1 MTERFGLLRS
11 AVAAI
16 NFDDVSGKISFSQRN
31 PSSRIKLK
39 GSLVFKQ
46 HKSSLHGFHIH
57 EFGDLTNGCVSA
69 GGHFNP
75 YGLSHDRHAGD
86 LGNIEVDSKGVAD
99 INLKLPKT
107 LSLFGDY
114 SIIGRTIVVHEN
126 TDDLGRGGNNE
137 SSITGNA
144 GRRIGCAR
152 RLREDKKMFLVSRIK
167 HYSAAR

>member
-1 MTERFGLLRS
+1 MTENFGLLRT
-11 AVAAI
+11 AVAFI
-16 NFDDVSGKISFSQRN
+16 NFDEVSGKISFSQRN

-39 GSLVFKQ
+39 GSLVFKE

-75 YGLSHDRHAGD
+75 YGLSHGSLTSIIRHVGD
-86 LGNIEVDSKGVAD
+86 LGNVEVDSKGVAD
-99 INLKLPKT
+99 INLKLPRT

-126 TDDLGRGGNNE
+126 TDDLGRGGNKE

-144 GRRIGCAR
+144 GRRIGCA
-152 RLREDKKMFLVSRIK
+152 VIGISRPEI
-167 HYSAAR
+167 